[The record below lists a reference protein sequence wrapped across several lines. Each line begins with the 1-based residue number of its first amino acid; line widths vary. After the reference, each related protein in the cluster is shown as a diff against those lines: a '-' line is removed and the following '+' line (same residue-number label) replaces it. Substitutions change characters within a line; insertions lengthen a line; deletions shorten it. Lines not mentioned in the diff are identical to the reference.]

1 MMTIVTLYALLG
13 EDIKLLSTTK
23 EADGVFITLTSISL
37 VLFLIE
43 LLLQSIGKDGYLN
56 SFFFWLDLVSTLSL
70 VMDIPYILEIITSLI
85 SDAEGGGGG

>member
-1 MMTIVTLYALLG
+1 MTIITLYALLG

-23 EADGVFITLTSISL
+23 ESDPVFVTMTSISL

-43 LLLQSIGKDGYLN
+43 LLLQSIGKEGYLN

-70 VMDIPYILEIITSLI
+70 VMDIPFILELFTGEEDDSQ
-85 SDAEGGGGG
+85 GGSQN